1 MGVEGTATRYRMA
14 GDRGLLDSEASWNGE
29 SDEDGDGDGD
39 GDGVGDGDGG
49 GRDGPCGVS

>member
-14 GDRGLLDSEASWNGE
+14 VDRGLLDSEASWNGE

-39 GDGVGDGDGG
+39 EDGVGDGDGG